1 METINGYFYKEQQM
15 KTILLISVTLV
26 GLTMCHYAPAQTT
39 QIITPDG
46 KMVTCIQ
53 NGQVIT
59 CF

>member
-1 METINGYFYKEQQM
+1 M
-15 KTILLISVTLV
+15 KAIILGMVTVV

-46 KMVTCIQ
+46 KLITCIQ
-53 NGQVIT
+53 NGQLIT

>member
-1 METINGYFYKEQQM
+1 M
-15 KTILLISVTLV
+15 KQLLLLSITLV

-46 KMVTCIQ
+46 KLITCIQ
-53 NGQVIT
+53 NGQLIT

>member
-1 METINGYFYKEQQM
+1 M
-15 KTILLISVTLV
+15 KKLYICVFAL

-53 NGQVIT
+53 NGQLIT

>member
-1 METINGYFYKEQQM
+1 M
-15 KTILLISVTLV
+15 KALFLGAVAVV

-46 KMVTCIQ
+46 KMITCIQ
-53 NGQVIT
+53 NGQLIT

>member
-1 METINGYFYKEQQM
+1 M
-15 KTILLISVTLV
+15 KKLYAAVFTV

-46 KMVTCIQ
+46 KLVTCIQ
-53 NGQVIT
+53 NGQLIT

>member
-1 METINGYFYKEQQM
+1 MFKNWKFWIIVSM
-15 KTILLISVTLV
+15 VSIILSK
-26 GLTMCHYAPAQTT
+26 CHPVYAQTT

-53 NGQVIT
+53 NGQLIT

>member
-1 METINGYFYKEQQM
+1 M
-15 KTILLISVTLV
+15 KQLFLLGVTVV

-46 KMVTCIQ
+46 KLITCIV
-53 NGQVIT
+53 NGQLIT

>member
-1 METINGYFYKEQQM
+1 MTKLYAAVF
-15 KTILLISVTLV
+15 TL
-26 GLTMCHYAPAQTT
+26 GLTMCSYAPAQTT

>member
-1 METINGYFYKEQQM
+1 MTKLYAAVF
-15 KTILLISVTLV
+15 TL

-46 KMVTCIQ
+46 KIITCI
-53 NGQVIT
+53 NSNNTVV